1 MSWRLLGLFPATEL
15 ADAQKKVGILA
26 KDKFQGKFMTEW
38 EDSYKHTK
46 KEFEEHD
53 VSPGIAMAMS
63 VKDDEEQARSF
74 HRFSYSE
81 IHSNS
86 K

>member
-1 MSWRLLGLFPATEL
+1 
-15 ADAQKKVGILA
+15 
-26 KDKFQGKFMTEW
+26 MTEW